1 MKSPPPRSAG
11 LVLLFF
17 GACTARSP
25 QVQKV
30 AAAPLPAGVAVAS
43 FDSAWARI
51 RATYYD
57 TTFQG
62 NDWAAVRDSLRP
74 LAERARSQSDL
85 RHAIES
91 LFVRLGESHF
101 SIIPRE
107 IASSIEPGST
117 SEEKGTPGYLGI
129 TLRLID
135 DRVVISRVGEGSS
148 AEGAGIQAGWEVL
161 RVDALDMAAL
171 VSASHAADDRRVR
184 RAARLQVVLRATAAT
199 FGEAGE
205 KATLVVLDHRGQQR
219 SMEIP
224 RGEWRGQI
232 VRYGPLPPQYFE
244 FEHRRYT
251 DDAGCTGMVRF
262 SVWMTPLLPHLERA
276 MEDLQHCRGVILDL
290 RGNTGGI
297 AALVM
302 GASGFFVTEP
312 VSLGSMTT
320 RAGTLRYR
328 ANPRRSNRKGE
339 VTVPYAGKLAILID
353 DASASTTEIFA
364 EGMRDIGRARLF
376 GDTTAGQALPATLS
390 RLPNGDLLLHVIAD
404 FHSPK
409 GTRLE
414 ATGVIPDAVI
424 PLRRSE
430 LLNGVDGPLVAAFHW
445 IRKAG
450 HRTSSGGTLVPP
462 QP

>member
-1 MKSPPPRSAG
+1 MKSPRPCSAG
-11 LVLLFF
+11 LALLVL

-25 QVQKV
+25 QVSKI
-30 AAAPLPAGVAVAS
+30 ASAPLPAGAAVAS
-43 FDSAWARI
+43 FDSAWSRI

-57 TTFQG
+57 STFHG
-62 NDWAAVRDSLRP
+62 NDWSAVRDSLRP
-74 LAERARSQSDL
+74 LAERARSQADL

-101 SIIPRE
+101 AIIPRE
-107 IASSIEPGST
+107 VASSMEPDSST
-117 SEEKGTPGYLGI
+117 VERGAPGELG
-129 TLRLID
+129 LAFRLLG
-135 DRVVISRVGEGSS
+135 DRVVISRVDEGSS
-148 AEGAGIQAGWEVL
+148 AEGAGLHTGLEVL
-161 RVDALDMAAL
+161 RVGTLDLPAL
-171 VSASHAADDRRVR
+171 VSASNAAEDPRVR
-184 RAARLQVVLRATAAT
+184 RAARLQVVIRAAAAT
-199 FGEAGE
+199 FGVTGE
-205 KATLVVLDHRGQQR
+205 KATIVVRDRGGIRR
-219 SMEIP
+219 SLEIP

-232 VRYGPLPPQYFE
+232 VRYGPLPPQYFA

-251 DDAGCTGMVRF
+251 DDGGCTGVIRF

-320 RAGTLRYR
+320 RVGTLRYM
-328 ANPRRSNRKGE
+328 ANPRRSNRRGE
-339 VTVPYAGKLAILID
+339 VISPFAGRLAIVV
-353 DASASTTEIFA
+353 DATSASTTEIFA
-364 EGMRDIGRARLF
+364 KGMRDIGRARLF

-414 ATGVIPDAVI
+414 AVGVIPETIVPVRHSD
-424 PLRRSE
+424 
-430 LLNGVDGPLVAAFHW
+430 LLIGVDAPMVAAFNW
-445 IRKAG
+445 VGRTG
-450 HRTSSGGTLVPP
+450 HRTSSSGTLVPP
-462 QP
+462 HP

>member
-1 MKSPPPRSAG
+1 MKSPRPRLAG
-11 LVLLFF
+11 LVLLLL

-25 QVQKV
+25 QLSKV
-30 AAAPLPAGVAVAS
+30 ESAPLPAGVAVAS
-43 FDSAWARI
+43 FDSAWSRI

-57 TTFQG
+57 TTFG
-62 NDWAAVRDSLRP
+62 GYDWSAVRDSLRP
-74 LAERARSQSDL
+74 LAERARSKSDL

-101 SIIPRE
+101 AIIPRD
-107 IASSIEPGST
+107 IASSMEPDSAAG
-117 SEEKGTPGYLGI
+117 ERGAPGDLGI
-129 TLRLID
+129 TFRLLD
-135 DRVVISRVGEGSS
+135 DQVVVGRVDDGSS
-148 AEGAGIQAGWEVL
+148 AERAGVQAGWEVL
-161 RVDALDMAAL
+161 RVEQLDMPAL
-171 VSASHAADDRRVR
+171 VKASNAVEDRRVR
-184 RAARLQVVLRATAAT
+184 RAARLQVVLRAAAAT

-205 KATLVVLDHRGQQR
+205 KATLVLRDR
-219 SMEIP
+219 SGKPRELEIS

-232 VRYGPLPPQYFE
+232 VRYGPLPPQHFE

-251 DDAGCTGMVRF
+251 DDAGCTGLIRF

-276 MEDLQHCRGVILDL
+276 MEDLQHCRGLILDL

-320 RAGTLRYR
+320 RAGTLRYL
-328 ANPRRSNRKGE
+328 ANPRRSNRRGE
-339 VTVPYAGKLAILID
+339 IVAPYAGKLAIVID
-353 DASASTTEIFA
+353 GTSASTTEIFA
-364 EGMRDIGRARLF
+364 KGMRDIGRARLF

-390 RLPNGDLLLHVIAD
+390 RLPDGDLLLHVIAD

-414 ATGVIPDAVI
+414 ARGVIPDTVI

-430 LLNGVDGPLVAAFHW
+430 LLAGVDAPLVAAFNWASKKGHW
-445 IRKAG
+445 P
-450 HRTSSGGTLVPP
+450 SSGGTLVPP
-462 QP
+462 HP